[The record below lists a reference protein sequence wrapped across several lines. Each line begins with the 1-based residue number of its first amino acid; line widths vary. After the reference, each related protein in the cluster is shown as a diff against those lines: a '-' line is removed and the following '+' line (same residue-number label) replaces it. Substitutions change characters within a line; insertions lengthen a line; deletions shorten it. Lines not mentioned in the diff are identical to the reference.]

1 MVHLPYCHC
10 YWWTLISCCR
20 QRRLPS
26 RSTGKDKKIGEGTC
40 ECSLYAQLDTVR
52 LIRAAPGL
60 LTLRHH
66 SPPPDAVVY
75 LGVSRL
81 STLESRLRGLSE
93 HECNP
98 AGRQLKTGRKI
109 AIKKLKVG
117 QFTGEL
123 VIHQS
128 HH

>member
-1 MVHLPYCHC
+1 ML
-10 YWWTLISCCR
+10 
-20 QRRLPS
+20 
-26 RSTGKDKKIGEGTC
+26 
-40 ECSLYAQLDTVR
+40 A
-52 LIRAAPGL
+52 IRAAGYRPPYMRCARP